1 MSAKKTKSTTKSKKP
16 IGSSRKPSA
25 KARPTN
31 EKPEPVPVVERPTAR
46 AYYVRRQK
54 ARIEYSEDT
63 ARSIDKEI
71 RAILGDAYT
80 RAKDVLKSNLAILHS
95 MAEALLE
102 REVLDGK
109 DIDEIIS
116 ANGGSLPTGASA

>member
-1 MSAKKTKSTTKSKKP
+1 MSDALGPVLLSKASEEVFLGMD
-16 IGSSRKPSA
+16 IVQR
-25 KARPTN
+25 N
-31 EKPEPVPVVERPTAR
+31 
-46 AYYVRRQK
+46 
-54 ARIEYSEDT
+54 EYSEDT

-109 DIDEIIS
+109 DIDEIIH